1 MLGLVFFFQN
11 SDQFS
16 QNGGNSPMNLGKS
29 PARFDQRP
37 DTGISFDDIA
47 GIDEAKA
54 EFEEIVSFLK
64 EPERYTLSWRKNS

>member
-1 MLGLVFFFQN
+1 
-11 SDQFS
+11 
-16 QNGGNSPMNLGKS
+16 MNLGKS

-37 DTGISFDDIA
+37 DTGISFNDIA

-64 EPERYTLSWRKNS
+64 EPERYTLSWSENTKRCFISWPSRNW